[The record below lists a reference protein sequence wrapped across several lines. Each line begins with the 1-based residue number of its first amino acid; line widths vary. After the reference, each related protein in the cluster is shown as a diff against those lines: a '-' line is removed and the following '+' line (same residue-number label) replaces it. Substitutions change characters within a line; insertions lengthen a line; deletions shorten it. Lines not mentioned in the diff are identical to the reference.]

1 MLRQPDEPQD
11 RRAAAAARMLNLRPE
26 TGGELAVAL
35 QVLDAILVRHGEIRI
50 LKIGTATV
58 CHAGAEADVGGDGP
72 NTIEAIVACDC
83 DSVVSEE
90 RKHQRPPVEPDADD
104 SEDASLFTW

>member
-11 RRAAAAARMLNLRPE
+11 RRAAAAARMLDLRPD
-26 TGGELAVAL
+26 TGSDRAVAL
-35 QVLDAILVRHGEIRI
+35 QIIEEILIRKGEVRI
-50 LKIGTATV
+50 LRIGTATV

-72 NTIEAIVACDC
+72 NVVEAVVACAC
-83 DSVVSEE
+83 DAVISQE
-90 RKHQRPPVEPDADD
+90 RMHERPAVEPDADD

>member
-1 MLRQPDEPQD
+1 MLRQPDEPKD
-11 RRAAAAARMLNLRPE
+11 RRAAAAARMLSLTPD

-35 QVLDAILVRHGEIRI
+35 QVLDAIVARHGEIRI
-50 LKIGTATV
+50 LRIGTATV

-72 NTIEAIVACDC
+72 NTVEAIVACAC
-83 DSVVSEE
+83 DAVIAAE
-90 RKHQRPPVEPDADD
+90 RAHQRPPVEPDADD